1 MRMQIFSQFRHRPLP
16 ALAVLLFA
24 VVISFALCGLQRSN
38 DAERESYEAS
48 YQATTVPFSVT
59 NLYGEEITEGRAIR
73 GWIADAFIGMGV
85 SEPYLAEYV
94 KNLKM
99 ELTRSING
107 EYAGYTLAG
116 IPSAV
121 ATSLLDRA
129 RGGKVTWFD
138 GYDESILERTF
149 EEGDLFCVIP
159 STLYETLEPGT
170 KELKVEFFDYNR
182 GERLLDGSYR
192 YKSVHRTLV
201 IAGSYASLKQEYTI
215 YCPYGVVR
223 RVAGELDFSTDVMS
237 ISGVLRDNYRLEEF
251 REVAANWFAV
261 PNANGEKT
269 PWNRWGYEYYL
280 YALDIDDT
288 VLQRVTRNYQISL
301 FINKMSSM
309 LVLAFCTAAGFFIG
323 FLMVRARKREIGLM
337 RTLGGSNFHI
347 YLGFVAEQLLCV
359 GAGIALG
366 GALMKFN
373 APKQLALF
381 ALVYFVGLSAALV
394 VFLHKNLLSSM
405 KEDE

>member
-16 ALAVLLFA
+16 ALAVLLFS
-24 VVISFALCGLQRSN
+24 VIISFALCGLQRSN
-38 DAERESYEAS
+38 DAEWTS
-48 YQATTVPFSVT
+48 YQEAFETTPVSFTVT
-59 NLYGEEITEGRAIR
+59 DFR
-73 GWIADAFIGMGV
+73 GNPIGVERWMAELFIGLGNM
-85 SEPYLAEYV
+85 EPFLDTYV
-94 KNLKM
+94 TQLRM
-99 ELTRSING
+99 EKTITVDG
-107 EYAGYTLAG
+107 EYADYTLSG
-116 IPSAV
+116 ITSAV
-121 ATSLLDRA
+121 TAPLLDHA
-129 RGGKVTWFD
+129 CGGEVTWFD
-138 GYDESILERTF
+138 GYDESIFERKF
-149 EEGDLFCVIP
+149 EERDLLCVIP
-159 STLYETLEPGT
+159 DTLYKTMEAGTREITLEFVDT
-170 KELKVEFFDYNR
+170 SY
-182 GERLLDGSYR
+182 GESRPDGSYH
-192 YKSVHRTLV
+192 YNSEYRTLTIV
-201 IAGSYASLKQEYTI
+201 GTYASVKQEYTL

-223 RVAGELDFSTDVMS
+223 RLESELDLPAGFV
-237 ISGVLRDNYRLEEF
+237 SGVSGILQDNHQLEEF
-251 REVAANWFAV
+251 RATAANWF
-261 PNANGEKT
+261 GEVNPEGEET
-269 PWNRWGYEYYL
+269 PWGKYGYEYYL
-280 YALDIDDT
+280 CALDIDDSL
-288 VLQRVTRNYQISL
+288 LQRLSHNYQISI

-347 YLGFVAEQLLCV
+347 SLGFVAEQLLCV